1 MSSTEPLQSLDEQ
14 SHDYSRALNSIKE
27 ELEAID
33 WYTQRIAATADEQLR
48 AILDHNRHEEME
60 HATLLFEWLRRRMPG
75 WEEQMRRY
83 LFTVG
88 EVTALEQLA
97 EQGQQLDLG
106 IGKP

>member
-1 MSSTEPLQSLDEQ
+1 MGYSEPLEPLDEQ
-14 SHDYSRALNSIKE
+14 SRDYSRALNSIKE

-33 WYTQRIAATADEQLR
+33 WYTQRISATGDEQLR
-48 AILDHNRHEEME
+48 AILDHNRLEEME

-83 LFTVG
+83 LFTQGDVS
-88 EVTALEQLA
+88 ALEQQA
-97 EQGQQLDLG
+97 EQGLQLDLG

>member
-1 MSSTEPLQSLDEQ
+1 
-14 SHDYSRALNSIKE
+14 
-27 ELEAID
+27 
-33 WYTQRIAATADEQLR
+33 
-48 AILDHNRHEEME
+48 
-60 HATLLFEWLRRRMPG
+60 MPG